1 MWISRPR
8 AELMSNI
15 GNVEC
20 WGEGAQG
27 QLGNG
32 ETVPKDVPSDVI
44 IEQGKPDLLKIATQ
58 RAEQVCYDDGTCK
71 IE

>member
-1 MWISRPR
+1 M
-8 AELMSNI
+8 
-15 GNVEC
+15 
-20 WGEGAQG
+20 G

-32 ETVPKDVPSDVI
+32 KTDQQNVPSDVI